1 MEAAIAF
8 AAWWSVILAMIG
20 VAALAGVNVRPGWV
34 AAAIVLQLIYF
45 ASNVFGG
52 QLLSLESYFGDLNWN
67 WDGKIVAT
75 LTTLIVFVVLA
86 VTTRAVSFQSAGFVL
101 RQKQGSVV
109 PALIAILSL
118 TLLVIG
124 LEIAVN
130 DGRDL
135 DGERLLFQAT
145 MPGLDEELFF
155 RGTLLAAMAAA
166 VPTNGVNILGARIT
180 LAGLL
185 ISILFGLGHGVAFQE
200 GGFVANWPIVAITG
214 FLGFGLNWIRERTGS
229 VLLAILAHNVINVSA
244 SFF

>member
-1 MEAAIAF
+1 MEAAFAF

-20 VAALAGVNVRPGWV
+20 VAALVGVKVRPGWV

-75 LTTLIVFVVLA
+75 LTTLLVFAVLA
-86 VTTRAVSFQSAGFVL
+86 VTTRAVSFQSAGFVF

-130 DGRDL
+130 DGREIDS
-135 DGERLLFQAT
+135 ERLLFQAT
-145 MPGLDEELFF
+145 MPRPRRRAFLSRHIVGGNG
-155 RGTLLAAMAAA
+155 RCGTDQW
-166 VPTNGVNILGARIT
+166 RQH
-180 LAGLL
+180 
-185 ISILFGLGHGVAFQE
+185 S
-200 GGFVANWPIVAITG
+200 W
-214 FLGFGLNWIRERTGS
+214 R
-229 VLLAILAHNVINVSA
+229 AHHACRV
-244 SFF
+244 F